1 MEQSEIQKMKE
12 GEFNFLKDELEK
24 INIKIKA
31 LGYEKHTTTQ
41 GKLWELREII
51 KANLDKFI
59 KENPALFK

>member
-12 GEFNFLKDELEK
+12 KEFNFLKGELEK
-24 INIKIKA
+24 IDTKIKA

-41 GKLWELREII
+41 GKLWELREKI

-59 KENPALFK
+59 KEHPALFK